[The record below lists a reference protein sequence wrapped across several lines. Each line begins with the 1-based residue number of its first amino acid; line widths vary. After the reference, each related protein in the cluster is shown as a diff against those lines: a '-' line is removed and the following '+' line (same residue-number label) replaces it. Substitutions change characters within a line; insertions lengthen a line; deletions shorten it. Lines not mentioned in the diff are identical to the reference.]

1 MIQVTDTAQSH
12 EMTLAMNEALMLG
25 SVRQHELTEAAEL
38 SNAQLQKE
46 IAERKRIEEQ
56 IGILAREAEHR
67 TKNVLATVQAIVHL
81 TQSDTTDGLKHAIEG
96 RIQALANVHRLF
108 VESRW
113 TGAEMHRLVEDELA
127 AYSQDGETRVRLD
140 GPNLLLEPNTAQAIA
155 VTLHELAT
163 NAAKY
168 GALSVPTGRVHVEWS
183 RAADGRVVLRW
194 AETGGAPVK
203 PPTRRGFGMR
213 VMESMIKGQLKG
225 EMRF

>member
-1 MIQVTDTAQSH
+1 MQGEKLPALLLRSW
-12 EMTLAMNEALMLG
+12 TLPSARRAKSKSLFSPARL
-25 SVRQHELTEAAEL
+25 STEP
-38 SNAQLQKE
+38 
-46 IAERKRIEEQ
+46 
-56 IGILAREAEHR
+56 R
-67 TKNVLATVQAIVHL
+67 TSWRLFRRRCIFS
-81 TQSDTTDGLKHAIEG
+81 QSDTTDGLKHAIEG